1 MTTGL
6 TRPRTRGTLPSMPK
20 RKTPD
25 PEEWAAVRMGPGG
38 RIELPAKFRKKLGLK
53 PGKDVHLTLDADGI
67 HVWSLAARTRH
78 VQALCRKYVPDGV
91 SLVDELIAER
101 IEEAKHE

>member
-1 MTTGL
+1 
-6 TRPRTRGTLPSMPK
+6 MPK
-20 RKTPD
+20 AKSHER
-25 PEEWAAVRMGPGG
+25 EEWASARMDPGG
-38 RIELPAKFRKKLGLK
+38 RITIPPKFRKKLGLK

-78 VQALCRKYVPDGV
+78 VQEIALRHIPASR

-101 IEEAKHE
+101 IEEAKRE